1 MTTKAGVLAYL
12 AAIKTN
18 PQIRVTRPDGVRRTD
33 EASKQGQPESM
44 QKLCQDRGVSANGW
58 A

>member
-1 MTTKAGVLAYL
+1 MKFDMTTKAGVLAYIAHL
-12 AAIKTN
+12 KAN
-18 PQIRVTRPDGVRRTD
+18 PQKRTARTG
-33 EASKQGQPESM
+33 EAAKQGCPDSM